1 MMRTWSGFSFSWAGL
16 CCTNNAEKK
25 ASATFVFFKI
35 APIGWRTND
44 TGRHRALLSLRPH
57 GRVRHVSPGGTRAVK
72 SDAAPTVPSQRLP
85 APHLRRFTADALLA
99 VGLPAKDAATCAEL
113 MVRAD
118 LQGADGHGIFRLPQY
133 VRRIKGGAVNVKPKV
148 KVTREAAGMALV
160 DGDNGMGHVV
170 MSFAAKTAIAK
181 ARTAGVAWV
190 GVNRSNHAGPASL
203 YAAMALEHDMVGL
216 YLAVGNANHMAPWGG
231 IDLLL
236 STNPIAVAAPGDE
249 GPIVLDMATTVA
261 AYGKVKTAAQR
272 GETMPEGWM
281 IDHQGRPLTDP
292 KRAGEGLLLPIGG
305 YKGYGLALVFG
316 LLAGTL
322 NGAAMGSETVD
333 FNADDV
339 TPTNTG
345 HVIVAIN
352 IAMFR
357 APAEF
362 KRSVDELIRD
372 IRRSKP
378 MPGVARIW
386 LPGEQSR
393 ARFEERSK
401 LGVPIP
407 EPLHASLEKLAR
419 ELKIKALA
427 P

>member
-1 MMRTWSGFSFSWAGL
+1 
-16 CCTNNAEKK
+16 
-25 ASATFVFFKI
+25 
-35 APIGWRTND
+35 
-44 TGRHRALLSLRPH
+44 
-57 GRVRHVSPGGTRAVK
+57 
-72 SDAAPTVPSQRLP
+72 
-85 APHLRRFTADALLA
+85 
-99 VGLPAKDAATCAEL
+99 

-133 VRRIKGGAVNVKPKV
+133 VRRIKGGAVNVRPKV
-148 KVTREAAGMALV
+148 KVAREAAGMALV

-181 ARTAGVAWV
+181 AKTSGVAWV
-190 GVNRSNHAGPASL
+190 GVHRSNHAGPASL
-203 YAAMALEHDMVGL
+203 YAAMPLAHDMIGL

-236 STNPIAVAAPGDE
+236 STNPIAVAAPGNE
-249 GPIVLDMATTVA
+249 GSIVLDMATTVA
-261 AYGKVKTAAQR
+261 AYGKVKTAVQR
-272 GETMPEGWM
+272 GETLPEGWM

-292 KRAGEGLLLPIGG
+292 KRADQGLLVPIGG

-345 HVIVAIN
+345 HAIVAIS
-352 IAMFR
+352 IAAFGEVD
-357 APAEF
+357 EF
-362 KRSVDELIRD
+362 KRRVDKLAREIRS
-372 IRRSKP
+372 SKP

-386 LPGEQSR
+386 LHGDGKAVVESAD
-393 ARFEERSK
+393 ARRH
-401 LGVPIP
+401 VPIGAA
-407 EPLHASLEKLAR
+407 EPGGVERTVRVIAKHGDVGGVCGRIRESVPRHDDFPVGLQRNRVGVVAAR
-419 ELKIKALA
+419 ADIGGDDSSA
-427 P
+427 PAESRSSIERAVRVVTH